1 MPNIPTVREKNSVGR
16 PPKIDDKMIER
27 VVEALLKCHTQKSA
41 AISAGISEKTFYN
54 YLERARTI
62 IAEVQED
69 PARAITEADWLYL
82 KFLAKIEEAES
93 EVEDRLLDRIDDAGL
108 VRWQANAWILER
120 RFGDRWAQKTSV
132 RHEGDAGRPITFT
145 LKIPGMNAPALKDGL
160 IEEEILDAEFTEED

>member
-1 MPNIPTVREKNSVGR
+1 MNNLTIKERNSVGR

-54 YLERARTI
+54 YLERARTV

-82 KFLAKIEEAES
+82 KFLAKIEEAEA
-93 EVEDRLLDRIDDAGL
+93 EVENRLLGRIDEAGKS
-108 VRWQANAWILER
+108 RWQANAWILER
-120 RFGDRWAQKTSV
+120 RFGDRWAQKTSG
-132 RHEGDAGRPITFT
+132 RHEGSGGEGVITFT